1 MRFVVHLRDPKLL
14 GGGRLPRD
22 TLDHNP
28 GLRIMKQFLHEMVVY
43 HKMALYQ
50 DTFNGLSIISVF
62 SIKKDRVQM
71 FDLSLRLLHDPG
83 AGSIG
88 LNHSVRTRSGQWYRT
103 RFLNVKDSIKKKY
116 TCMII

>member
-14 GGGRLPRD
+14 GGGGGLPRD

-43 HKMALYQ
+43 HKMALFQ
-50 DTFNGLSIISVF
+50 DTFNGLSIISLF

-71 FDLSLRLLHDPG
+71 FDLSLSCFMVLGPG
-83 AGSIG
+83 A
-88 LNHSVRTRSGQWYRT
+88 
-103 RFLNVKDSIKKKY
+103 
-116 TCMII
+116 

>member
-1 MRFVVHLRDPKLL
+1 MLFICGTPSYWEGD
-14 GGGRLPRD
+14 
-22 TLDHNP
+22 NP

-71 FDLSLRLLHDPG
+71 FDLSLSCFMVLGPG
-83 AGSIG
+83 A
-88 LNHSVRTRSGQWYRT
+88 
-103 RFLNVKDSIKKKY
+103 
-116 TCMII
+116 

>member
-1 MRFVVHLRDPKLL
+1 MRFVVLLRDPKLL

-22 TLDHNP
+22 TLDHNL

-43 HKMALYQ
+43 HKRALYQ

-71 FDLSLRLLHDPG
+71 FYSSLRLLHDPG

-103 RFLNVKDSIKKKY
+103 IFLNVKDIALRKN
-116 TCMII
+116 IHV

>member
-1 MRFVVHLRDPKLL
+1 MRFVVHLREPKLL
-14 GGGRLPRD
+14 GRGRLPRD

-43 HKMALYQ
+43 HKMALFQ

-71 FDLSLRLLHDPG
+71 FDLSLSCFMVLGPG
-83 AGSIG
+83 A
-88 LNHSVRTRSGQWYRT
+88 
-103 RFLNVKDSIKKKY
+103 
-116 TCMII
+116 